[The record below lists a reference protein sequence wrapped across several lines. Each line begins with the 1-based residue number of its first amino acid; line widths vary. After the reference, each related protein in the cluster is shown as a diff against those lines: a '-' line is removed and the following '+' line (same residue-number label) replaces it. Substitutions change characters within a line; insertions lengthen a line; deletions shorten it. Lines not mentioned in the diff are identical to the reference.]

1 MRLIKLYEEF
11 SLIKEAQQKLK
22 LNVPKDVKKLHALFK
37 KNGKELYIVG
47 GAVRDALL
55 GTTPK
60 DFDLA
65 TDAKPDEV
73 VEIIKNAGYNTI
85 GEVGQ
90 QFGVVIVQTPA
101 FREGMEIATFREDIG
116 KGRRPDAV
124 KYSTIDADVLRRD
137 LTINALF
144 YDIDRE
150 EVVDLVGGIA
160 DIQSSTIRTVGRA
173 QERFDEDPLRK
184 LRALRF
190 AGRTGSRLEKNTA
203 EAIISD
209 NSLEGVSPERIR
221 DEFKKSIMS
230 AKSTK
235 KYLEMVEE
243 FKLWGVMFPDININK
258 TFIDNKN
265 WMIQVATLFGD
276 NEVDTIKKR
285 LNKLTFS
292 NEEIDTVVFLKNLLD
307 IKPEEIF
314 ELYKKFKTTNIDK
327 RTILDW
333 SRLNRLDTRMVKAF
347 LKYKPSTDGR
357 TVMKDFGVKGP
368 EVAQK
373 IREIEAEKFRELL

>member
-1 MRLIKLYEEF
+1 
-11 SLIKEAQQKLK
+11 
-22 LNVPKDVKKLHALFK
+22 VK
-37 KNGKELYIVG
+37 
-47 GAVRDALL
+47 
-55 GTTPK
+55 
-60 DFDLA
+60 
-65 TDAKPDEV
+65 
-73 VEIIKNAGYNTI
+73 
-85 GEVGQ
+85 
-90 QFGVVIVQTPA
+90 TPA

-190 AGRTGSRLEKNTA
+190 AGRTGSKLEKNTA

-209 NSLEGVSPERIR
+209 NSLKGVSPERIR
-221 DEFKKSIMS
+221 DEFKKSIVS

-243 FKLWGVMFPDININK
+243 FKLWGVMFPDVNINK

-265 WMIQVATLFGD
+265 WMIQIATLFGD

-292 NEEIDTVVFLKNLLD
+292 NEEVDTVVFLKNLLD

-314 ELYKKFKTTNIDK
+314 ELYKKYQTTDIDK

-368 EVAQK
+368 DIAQK